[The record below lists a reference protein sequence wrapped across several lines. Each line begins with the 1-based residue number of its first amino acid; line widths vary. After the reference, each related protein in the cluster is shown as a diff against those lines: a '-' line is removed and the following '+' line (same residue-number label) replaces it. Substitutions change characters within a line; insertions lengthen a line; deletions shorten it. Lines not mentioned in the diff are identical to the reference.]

1 MDNFPRLGTLTV
13 KRISDIGVVTM
24 LHRLHYSIGERTVRP
39 RKRRVHGRVGANQ
52 GRFQMADG
60 GTLFLHEIGD
70 LPLGLQPKLLRVL
83 QERALERMGGTQTVR
98 VNEHN
103 SNLPAS
109 VA

>member
-1 MDNFPRLGTLTV
+1 
-13 KRISDIGVVTM
+13 
-24 LHRLHYSIGERTVRP
+24 
-39 RKRRVHGRVGANQ
+39 
-52 GRFQMADG
+52 MADG